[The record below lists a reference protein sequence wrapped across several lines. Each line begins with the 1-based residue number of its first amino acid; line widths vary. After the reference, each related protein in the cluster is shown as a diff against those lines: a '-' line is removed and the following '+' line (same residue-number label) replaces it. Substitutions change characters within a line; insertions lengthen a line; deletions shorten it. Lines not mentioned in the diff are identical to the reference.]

1 MKISKH
7 IFSFD
12 DGCFDLLYS
21 EMLTL
26 GKKIHEKFKDIIVK
40 NFYVFG
46 VVDLILKKMVSDL
59 LPFSIYCLAFFCQR
73 GQTTAGK
80 YDKCTRFFV
89 DDNNFG
95 SKIDKAF
102 TFTFDRIR
110 NTEISYLMNQVK
122 TKSVSLYL
130 YYVVGIFQRVT
141 QEQKILEMYYVVGNF
156 SKGDARTENLGELF
170 FEVAN
175 NSFGLYVVYLQIYF
189 KVFLICSG

>member
-1 MKISKH
+1 
-7 IFSFD
+7 
-12 DGCFDLLYS
+12 
-21 EMLTL
+21 
-26 GKKIHEKFKDIIVK
+26 
-40 NFYVFG
+40 
-46 VVDLILKKMVSDL
+46 
-59 LPFSIYCLAFFCQR
+59 
-73 GQTTAGK
+73 
-80 YDKCTRFFV
+80 
-89 DDNNFG
+89 
-95 SKIDKAF
+95 
-102 TFTFDRIR
+102 
-110 NTEISYLMNQVK
+110 MNQVK

>member
-73 GQTTAGK
+73 G
-80 YDKCTRFFV
+80 
-89 DDNNFG
+89 
-95 SKIDKAF
+95 
-102 TFTFDRIR
+102 
-110 NTEISYLMNQVK
+110 
-122 TKSVSLYL
+122 
-130 YYVVGIFQRVT
+130 
-141 QEQKILEMYYVVGNF
+141 
-156 SKGDARTENLGELF
+156 
-170 FEVAN
+170 
-175 NSFGLYVVYLQIYF
+175 
-189 KVFLICSG
+189 